1 MSSISGPPTINP
13 LDLARSRPERSTVV
27 IHEFPPTPLR
37 PGVEPSTILA
47 QRDPRRP
54 GHLRQG
60 GTGRHHLEESSWL
73 DVAERVLHAWPITL
87 RLAVLTIVLATG
99 TAVTAAVVGVVC
111 QLALA
116 ALGIRARIRR
126 RGRVRALQARKAM
139 LEQPGAAPHGAG

>member
-1 MSSISGPPTINP
+1 
-13 LDLARSRPERSTVV
+13 V
-27 IHEFPPTPLR
+27 IHDFTPTRLR
-37 PGVEPSTILA
+37 AGIEPSAIPA
-47 QRDPRRP
+47 QRDRRRP

-60 GTGRHHLEESSWL
+60 DTGRHHVEESSWL

-99 TAVTAAVVGVVC
+99 TAVVAAVVGVVC

-139 LEQPGAAPHGAG
+139 LEHPGAA